1 MCAAAAGSPEP
12 RRVCGA
18 RTGRERL
25 GGVVPC
31 RVQGAPATRPRADAV
46 GLYGHIGRRKVESA
60 GMKAKV
66 EELSRSKTLSGCP
79 PVPITESVVAS
90 F

>member
-1 MCAAAAGSPEP
+1 
-12 RRVCGA
+12 VQQ
-18 RTGRERL
+18 
-25 GGVVPC
+25 
-31 RVQGAPATRPRADAV
+31 QGAPATRPRADAV

-66 EELSRSKTLSGCP
+66 EEHSRSKTLSGCP